1 MTIEQMI
8 KLSDAT
14 EIAATNN
21 DIDTLKKIWTIIQT
35 DEIENGPTEE
45 GAEWFMALISADQFD
60 AITSKK

>member
-1 MTIEQMI
+1 MI

-35 DEIENGPTEE
+35 DEIENGPNEE
-45 GAEWFMALISADQFD
+45 GAEWFMALISTDQFD

>member
-14 EIAATNN
+14 EIAAANN

-35 DEIENGPTEE
+35 DEIENGPNEE
-45 GAEWFMALISADQFD
+45 GAEWFMALISTDQFD

>member
-35 DEIENGPTEE
+35 DEIENGPNEE
-45 GAEWFMALISADQFD
+45 GAEWFMALISTDQFD